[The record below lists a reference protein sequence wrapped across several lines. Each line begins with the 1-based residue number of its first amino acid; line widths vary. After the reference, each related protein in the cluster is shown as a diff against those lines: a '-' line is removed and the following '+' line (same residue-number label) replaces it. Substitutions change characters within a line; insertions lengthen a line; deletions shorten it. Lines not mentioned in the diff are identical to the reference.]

1 MSGEGQ
7 STRCSGMM
15 REIEPA
21 EYIVANQLN
30 YLSGRVVSLIT
41 EYGATKDIQLLEEA
55 CRDLATLV
63 QRERFIEERFGA
75 DSSN

>member
-1 MSGEGQ
+1 
-7 STRCSGMM
+7 MM
-15 REIEPA
+15 REIEPV

-41 EYGATKDIQLLEEA
+41 EYGTTKDIQLLEEA
-55 CRDLATLV
+55 CRDLARLV